1 LIPKTIV
8 NGLFLRLIENSLE
21 KNMHPI
27 VIIGSGMAGY
37 TAAREFRKLNP
48 EHELVMICADDA
60 VNYAKPTLSNAL
72 AGKKAPEQIALGD
85 ASKMSDQLKMR
96 IEAQTWVK
104 EIQAE
109 QHQLLLEKDGQQ
121 STQPYSKLVLAVGAN
136 PVRLAIAGDGS
147 DDIHVVNNLDHYK
160 AFRKNLAQHQDKRVV
175 ILGAGLIGC
184 EFANDLQNTEHQVT
198 VIDLAPQPLGRL
210 IPDYVAASF
219 QEKLEAIGIHFVL
232 GTTVEKVNKVENGD
246 YQITLAN
253 GQSVVAD
260 VVLSA
265 IGLQP
270 NLELAKAADIHCS
283 RGILTNGHL
292 ETNQADIYAVGD
304 CAEVNGLLLPYVMP
318 IMQQA
323 RALAKTLN
331 GEQTH
336 VHYPAMPV
344 AVKTPA
350 APLTVLPAPVGVD
363 VTWETEELEDGMI
376 AKAVDSQNTL
386 RGFVLLGAT
395 AAKQRLSLTKLV
407 PDLIPAAV

>member
-1 LIPKTIV
+1 
-8 NGLFLRLIENSLE
+8 
-21 KNMHPI
+21 MHPI

-109 QHQLLLEKDGQQ
+109 QHQLVLEKDGQQ

-270 NLELAKAADIHCS
+270 NLELAKAANIHCS
-283 RGILTNGHL
+283 RGILTTGHL